1 MAYDEKL
8 AERVR
13 AALAGR
19 DDVVEKR
26 MFGGIAFMVRG
37 HMSCRIVGSTL
48 MVRLAPA
55 DADGFLSEPHV
66 RPRTSRVDRWVGFST
81 WPRRVSSAQRRCK
94 NGLTGLQGMLKRNPR
109 SCKSRRGE
117 GSQRK
122 PVSGPHRKYG
132 ACPCHAGGRRCAHIL
147 LP

>member
-13 AALAGR
+13 AALANR

-37 HMSCRIVGSTL
+37 HMSCGVVASTL

-55 DADGFLSEPHV
+55 DADRLMNAPHV
-66 RPRTSRVDRWVGFST
+66 RPMDFTGRPMRGFLYVDPAGTKTAATLRQWVGRAT
-81 WPRRVSSAQRRCK
+81 AYAEAQPVKTRSQAK
-94 NGLTGLQGMLKRNPR
+94 PKPKRLAAKR
-109 SCKSRRGE
+109 
-117 GSQRK
+117 
-122 PVSGPHRKYG
+122 
-132 ACPCHAGGRRCAHIL
+132 
-147 LP
+147 

>member
-13 AALAGR
+13 AALAKR

-37 HMSCRIVGSTL
+37 HMSCGIVSSTL

-55 DADGFLSEPHV
+55 DADGFVNAPHV
-66 RPRTSRVDRWVGFST
+66 RPMDFTGRPLRGFLYVDPGGTRTAAALRQWVERATAYAEGQPMKTRSQVG
-81 WPRRVSSAQRRCK
+81 P
-94 NGLTGLQGMLKRNPR
+94 KRKR
-109 SCKSRRGE
+109 L
-117 GSQRK
+117 
-122 PVSGPHRKYG
+122 
-132 ACPCHAGGRRCAHIL
+132 AGKR
-147 LP
+147 

>member
-13 AALAGR
+13 AALASR

-37 HMSCRIVGSTL
+37 HMGCGIVASTL

-55 DADGFLSEPHV
+55 DADRLMNEPHV
-66 RPRTSRVDRWVGFST
+66 RAMDFTGRPMRGFLYVDPAGTKAAATLRQWVDRAT
-81 WPRRVSSAQRRCK
+81 AYAEAQPVKTRSQA
-94 NGLTGLQGMLKRNPR
+94 GSKRKR
-109 SCKSRRGE
+109 LVKKR
-117 GSQRK
+117 
-122 PVSGPHRKYG
+122 
-132 ACPCHAGGRRCAHIL
+132 
-147 LP
+147 

>member
-13 AALAGR
+13 VALAKR

-37 HMSCRIVGSTL
+37 HMSCGIVSSTL

-55 DADGFLSEPHV
+55 DADRLMNAPHV
-66 RPRTSRVDRWVGFST
+66 RPMDFTGRPMRGFLYVDPAGTKTAATLRQWVERAT
-81 WPRRVSSAQRRCK
+81 AYAEAQPVKTRSQAK
-94 NGLTGLQGMLKRNPR
+94 PKPKRLAAKR
-109 SCKSRRGE
+109 
-117 GSQRK
+117 
-122 PVSGPHRKYG
+122 
-132 ACPCHAGGRRCAHIL
+132 
-147 LP
+147 

>member
-13 AALAGR
+13 AALANR

-37 HMSCRIVGSTL
+37 HMSCGIVSSTL

-55 DADGFLSEPHV
+55 DADRLMNAPHV
-66 RPRTSRVDRWVGFST
+66 RPMDFTGRPMRGFLYVDPPGTKTAATLRQWVERATAYGE
-81 WPRRVSSAQRRCK
+81 AQPVKARSQA
-94 NGLTGLQGMLKRNPR
+94 GPKRKR
-109 SCKSRRGE
+109 LVGKR
-117 GSQRK
+117 
-122 PVSGPHRKYG
+122 
-132 ACPCHAGGRRCAHIL
+132 
-147 LP
+147 

>member
-13 AALAGR
+13 AALANR

-37 HMSCRIVGSTL
+37 HMSCGIVASTL

-55 DADGFLSEPHV
+55 DADDLLSEPHV
-66 RPRTSRVDRWVGFST
+66 RPMDFTGRPMRGFLYVDPAGTKTAATLRQWVDRAT
-81 WPRRVSSAQRRCK
+81 AYAQAQPVKTRSQAK
-94 NGLTGLQGMLKRNPR
+94 PKPKRL
-109 SCKSRRGE
+109 
-117 GSQRK
+117 
-122 PVSGPHRKYG
+122 
-132 ACPCHAGGRRCAHIL
+132 AGKR
-147 LP
+147 

>member
-13 AALAGR
+13 AALANR

-37 HMSCRIVGSTL
+37 HMSCGVVASTL

-55 DADGFLSEPHV
+55 DADRLMNASHV
-66 RPRTSRVDRWVGFST
+66 RPMDFTGRPMRGFLYVDPPGTKTAATLRQWVERAT
-81 WPRRVSSAQRRCK
+81 AYAEAQPVKTRSQAK
-94 NGLTGLQGMLKRNPR
+94 PKPKRLAAKR
-109 SCKSRRGE
+109 
-117 GSQRK
+117 
-122 PVSGPHRKYG
+122 
-132 ACPCHAGGRRCAHIL
+132 
-147 LP
+147 

>member
-13 AALAGR
+13 AALANR

-37 HMSCRIVGSTL
+37 HMSCGVVASTL

-55 DADGFLSEPHV
+55 DADRLMNAPHV
-66 RPRTSRVDRWVGFST
+66 RPMDFTGAPDA
-81 WPRRVSSAQRRCK
+81 RVSLCRSAWHQDGC
-94 NGLTGLQGMLKRNPR
+94 NAATMG
-109 SCKSRRGE
+109 
-117 GSQRK
+117 
-122 PVSGPHRKYG
+122 G
-132 ACPCHAGGRRCAHIL
+132 ARHSVR
-147 LP
+147 

>member
-13 AALAGR
+13 AALANR

-37 HMSCRIVGSTL
+37 HMSCGVVASTL

-55 DADGFLSEPHV
+55 DADGLMNEPHV
-66 RPRTSRVDRWVGFST
+66 RPMTSPDGRCAGFSMSIPLA
-81 WPRRVSSAQRRCK
+81 PRRLQRCDNGWSAPQR
-94 NGLTGLQGMLKRNPR
+94 TLKP
-109 SCKSRRGE
+109 SR
-117 GSQRK
+117 
-122 PVSGPHRKYG
+122 
-132 ACPCHAGGRRCAHIL
+132 
-147 LP
+147 